1 MEPTITHV
9 FCNLVTGRTADV
21 VHPISNKGG
30 YSGLTQAQLSVR
42 EKADMQVVTWQEA
55 ERLAAQFDR
64 ERLCTGAR
72 RVTAERADEAL
83 NVLPPFRWRAT
94 QGMEVFAI
102 GEPITCRLVSWFVRL
117 GSQWFELI
125 EDRDISFDELVA
137 VVKGLR
143 YTGGGADA

>member
-9 FCNLVTGRTADV
+9 FYNPVAGRMIDV
-21 VHPISNKGG
+21 VHPVSNKGG
-30 YSGLTQAQLSVR
+30 YSGLTQAQLSIR

-55 ERLAAQFDR
+55 ERLGAQVDR

-94 QGMEVFAI
+94 QSMEAFAI
-102 GEPITCRLVSWFVRL
+102 GEPVTDRLVSWFVRL

-125 EDRDISFDELVA
+125 EDRAISFDELVA
-137 VVKGLR
+137 AVKGLN
-143 YTGGGADA
+143 YTGGNEG

>member
-9 FCNLVTGRTADV
+9 FYSPASGRTIDV
-21 VHPISNKGG
+21 VHPVSIKGG

-55 ERLAAQFDR
+55 ERPGAQADR
-64 ERLCTGAR
+64 ERLCTGAV

-83 NVLPPFRWRAT
+83 NCLPPFRWRAT
-94 QGMEVFAI
+94 QAMEAFAI
-102 GEPITCRLVSWFVRL
+102 GEPVTDRLLSWFVRL

-125 EDRDISFDELVA
+125 EDRAISYDDLIA
-137 VVKGLR
+137 VVKA
-143 YTGGGADA
+143 ADAGEA